1 MEQYCIG
8 HFDCFLFVCILT
20 VINAG
25 KKAFELEDRKGGIGL
40 GRFFYKKPPIIYK
53 KLVCEIFAIIKAVF
67 EYTFRF

>member
-1 MEQYCIG
+1 MEQFCIS

-25 KKAFELEDRKGGIGL
+25 KKDNELEDGKGGIGL
-40 GRFFYKKPPIIYK
+40 GRIFYKKPSII
-53 KLVCEIFAIIKAVF
+53 LQQQIFAIIKAAF